1 MILSK
6 NAVGNLINRYK
17 AVLGKCR
24 LINTFGS
31 LALAAALTL
40 GGAGLAM
47 AADWDG
53 GNLTVGSDGDQTS
66 LAVNSDAV
74 ALTGTLTITDGGTVT
89 VNSPGSI
96 SAGDG
101 ATLPTANCW

>member
-31 LALAAALTL
+31 LALAAALIV
-40 GGAGLAM
+40 GSAGLA
-47 AADWDG
+47 AAAEV
-53 GNLTVGSDGDQTS
+53 TPGD
-66 LAVNSDAV
+66 
-74 ALTGTLTITDGGTVT
+74 
-89 VNSPGSI
+89 PGY
-96 SAGDG
+96 
-101 ATLPTANCW
+101 